1 MDVAIENYMRLPP
14 MSRTIATFTFV
25 VSAGIVLGVLP
36 AKYFIFHPFYLFQF
50 PPQIWRIVSSFFV
63 TSPGLGLLLDTYFLY
78 TYLSQLEVG
87 NPRFPRKEDLIWYL
101 TFVCGTI
108 LVANHFTGFGFMT
121 FLPALILAMAYTVTQ
136 EQSGAKVNY
145 MFVTMPAQMM
155 PYAMLAINLLFPGGA
170 MNLLLQL
177 HGLFAG
183 HLYDFLT
190 RTWPNYGGGRNLIP
204 TPAVLSRLVRSVE
217 SFIQGRFGGPARP
230 SGHRLGGSSGGGG
243 GAGTGANTPGGPL
256 PDSWRTRGRGQRL
269 G

>member
-1 MDVAIENYMRLPP
+1 MDVAMENYMRLPP
-14 MSRTIATFTFV
+14 MSRSIATFTFV

-50 PPQIWRIVSSFFV
+50 PPQIWRIVSCFFV

-101 TFVCGTI
+101 AFVCGTI

-204 TPAVLSRLVRSVE
+204 TPAVLSRLVRSAE

-230 SGHRLGGSSGGGG
+230 SGHRLGGSGG
-243 GAGTGANTPGGPL
+243 GAGTGANTSGGPL